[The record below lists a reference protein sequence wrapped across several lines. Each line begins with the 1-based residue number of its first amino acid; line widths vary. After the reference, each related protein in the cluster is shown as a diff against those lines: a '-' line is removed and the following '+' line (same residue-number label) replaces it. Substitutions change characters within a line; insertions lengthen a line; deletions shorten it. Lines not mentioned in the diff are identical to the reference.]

1 MSNLEFE
8 IYMLL
13 NEPSILSQM
22 IKCDSLED
30 MFEVC
35 KDKTNLKEKEFIFAI
50 NQLVSNGGEGILIE
64 EISSESLAAY
74 YKIRAS

>member
-1 MSNLEFE
+1 
-8 IYMLL
+8 
-13 NEPSILSQM
+13 
-22 IKCDSLED
+22 

>member
-1 MSNLEFE
+1 
-8 IYMLL
+8 MLL
-13 NEPSILSQM
+13 NDASILSQM

-35 KDKTNLKEKEFIFAI
+35 KDKTNLNEKEFIFAI

-64 EISSESLAAY
+64 EISPESLAAY
-74 YKIRAS
+74 YKTRVS